1 MKHKLFA
8 FILIVLFIFTSL
20 SAENNKL
27 LSFVKSAILPGWG
40 ELSQRHNSAYF
51 FFTSELSLL
60 FAYKY
65 YDMRSENKI
74 SESLLFAYNRA
85 NMSIKLDNED
95 LRVIV
100 GRYNSSGFESGGY
113 NESIVNK
120 AMSLYPNDTEAQTNY
135 INNNILDESIYW
147 AWQSTAEQNKYRI
160 MRKNS
165 AEYKDITKALTG
177 AVIANHI
184 ASAFNAARVTKN
196 SGDLYI
202 SISADLK
209 PMLNYMIKF

>member
-1 MKHKLFA
+1 
-8 FILIVLFIFTSL
+8 
-20 SAENNKL
+20 
-27 LSFVKSAILPGWG
+27 
-40 ELSQRHNSAYF
+40 
-51 FFTSELSLL
+51 
-60 FAYKY
+60 
-65 YDMRSENKI
+65 
-74 SESLLFAYNRA
+74 
-85 NMSIKLDNED
+85 MSIKLDNED